1 MVECLTQ
8 KAFSLENE
16 KRTGRPQAATKQEV
30 LKAIHDYKTTNAA
43 QLAKHLGVAR
53 ATVYRRLQQTSAN
66 EINEALGKFFDAEL
80 KPAQMQYEVF
90 KKIPEINDFY
100 ETLRFKRD
108 NSAKY
113 SNDMARGIFR
123 VCLNLNRKPSALT
136 PENTAEL
143 VLKLKRKEVNSLGIH
158 ETRKALRAWFT
169 FKGIS
174 AQRLTDLGIDARA
187 HRIGED
193 RSMARL
199 SRAHRARFMGVLR
212 EAVQRN
218 WFSRDGLYRL
228 RFAEDHVLAASVLE
242 LPRFLYY
249 TGTRVRAALAV
260 KWGSSVKFEA
270 DAVTIRVVD
279 KGRHGG
285 ITWFKKLIG
294 EPLETFLAFYEKAGF
309 PERGCIFP
317 LEYDATRNFFI
328 ECYMKA
334 GIAEWLWRG
343 MPFHVWRH
351 TAAQDL
357 LEASDWN
364 YGLVASVLG
373 WESVQT
379 LKQHYGRMPCASQV
393 RGLVKAMGIPMKEEK
408 KDFSF

>member
-1 MVECLTQ
+1 MIECLTQ
-8 KAFSLENE
+8 EAFSLENE
-16 KRTGRPQAATKQEV
+16 TRTGRPQAATKQDV
-30 LKAIHDYKTTNAA
+30 LKAIHDYKTTSAA
-43 QLAKHLGVAR
+43 QLANHLGVAR
-53 ATVYRRLQQTSAN
+53 ATVYRRLQQISAN
-66 EINEALGKFFDAEL
+66 EINEAIGMFHEAEL

-90 KKIPEINDFY
+90 KKIPEITDFY

-108 NSAKY
+108 NSERY

-143 VLKLKRKEVNSLGIH
+143 VLKLKRKEVTSLGVH

-169 FKGIS
+169 FKGVS
-174 AQRLTDLGIDARA
+174 AQRLTNLGIDARA
-187 HRIGED
+187 RRVGED
-193 RSMARL
+193 RSMTRL
-199 SRAHRARFMGVLR
+199 SRAHRARFMVVLR
-212 EAVQRN
+212 EAVHRN
-218 WFSRDGLYRL
+218 WVSRDGLYRL
-228 RFAEDHVLAASVLE
+228 RFAEDVVLAASVLE
-242 LPRFLYY
+242 LPYFLYY

-270 DAVTIRVVD
+270 NAVTVRVVD

-294 EPLETFLAFYEKAGF
+294 DPHKTFLAFYELVGC
-309 PERGCIFP
+309 PEGGRVFP
-317 LEYDATRNFFI
+317 LKYHATRRFFI
-328 ECYMKA
+328 ECYKRA
-334 GIAEWLWRG
+334 GIAGRLWCG

-351 TAAQDL
+351 TAAQEM

-364 YGLVASVLG
+364 YGLVASTLG

-379 LKQHYGRMPCASQV
+379 LKQHYGRMPCSSQV
-393 RGLVKAMGIPMKEEK
+393 RGLTKAMGLPFKEEK
-408 KDFSF
+408 KKFEF